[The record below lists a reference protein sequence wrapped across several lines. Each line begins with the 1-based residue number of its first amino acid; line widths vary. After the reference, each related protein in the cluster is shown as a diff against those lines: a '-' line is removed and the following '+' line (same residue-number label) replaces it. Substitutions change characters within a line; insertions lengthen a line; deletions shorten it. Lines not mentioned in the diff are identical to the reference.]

1 MFFTVIQRVQNLKN
15 QRKQDSLQQLPSEEK
30 DEFHSSGISQ
40 TLGVS
45 KFATN
50 LKFSKIYLQKSLF
63 EESKLTGA
71 EILDELGETLQKYAE
86 YNVASPAEIVTL
98 VNYSWHDLIE
108 SAYKCAT
115 KNSMLKKHNALQR
128 DSNSM
133 TKLGLKRYKNEQLF
147 KRRVS

>member
-1 MFFTVIQRVQNLKN
+1 M
-15 QRKQDSLQQLPSEEK
+15 
-30 DEFHSSGISQ
+30 
-40 TLGVS
+40 
-45 KFATN
+45 
-50 LKFSKIYLQKSLF
+50 
-63 EESKLTGA
+63 
-71 EILDELGETLQKYAE
+71 QKYAE
-86 YNVASPAEIVTL
+86 YNVTSPAEIVTL